1 MGKRNKTD
9 LKKVKPTQTNK
20 NQQKKENVGYKTYE
34 QLNPLHQRAVD
45 LRLNGVK
52 YKDIAQELGLKEQTI
67 REWFIKDGICYF
79 AFNQI
84 KKEREKEKKDLFKE
98 IDQRLKDIAIDA
110 VIVLENTVRKGNWKA
125 AVKALEMAGFEPVHK
140 VADVTEDE
148 KQKTLQML
156 KEIFQKHGRHRQTD
170 QSVSSQRGAGET
182 DTNAKGNI

>member
-9 LKKVKPTQTNK
+9 LKKAKSTKINK
-20 NQQKKENVGYKTYE
+20 NQQNRNNVDYIEYDK
-34 QLNPLHQRAVD
+34 LNPTHQRAID

-52 YKDIAQELGLKEQTI
+52 YKDIATELNIKEQTV
-67 REWFIKDGICYF
+67 RSWFMKEGACF
-79 AFNQI
+79 KVFNQI
-84 KKEREKEKKDLFKE
+84 KKEREKEKRDLFKE

-170 QSVSSQRGAGET
+170 QSVSNQRKTGGANT
-182 DTNAKGNI
+182 DAKEDF

>member
-1 MGKRNKTD
+1 MGKRNQSNIKKT
-9 LKKVKPTQTNK
+9 LPTHTNK
-20 NQQKKENVGYKTYE
+20 NQQKKKNVGYRTYE
-34 QLNPLHQRAVD
+34 QLKPLHQKAVD

-52 YKDIAQELGLKEQTI
+52 YRDIAKEIGVKEQTV

-84 KKEREKEKKDLFKE
+84 KKEREKEKRDLFKE

-156 KEIFQKHGRHRQTD
+156 KEIFQKHGRNRQTN
-170 QSVSSQRGAGET
+170 QSVSNKRKAGET
-182 DTNAKGNI
+182 DSDAEENI